1 MAGLSFEDLNEDET
15 EEVVTDTTG
24 KGLSFEDL
32 NEDETEDKPE
42 SEDTVEVNFINSQ
55 MYEGMSY
62 AEASKLFQELKEKAE
77 SDDPEGFAR
86 SFPRGLTYTN
96 KPLVLS
102 DRTA

>member
-62 AEASKLFQELKEKAE
+62 AEASKLFQELKEKAPKKE
-77 SDDPEGFAR
+77 LFKFHPEKPKR
-86 SFPRGLTYTN
+86 FPLAIWIFY
-96 KPLVLS
+96 
-102 DRTA
+102 AC